1 MFFIVIGLII
11 AIVGPVFFGGMVK
24 KKSNKQSVRLLC
36 QILGFVIAAWGLV
49 GLLRAM
55 LES

>member
-11 AIVGPVFFGGMVK
+11 AVVGPVFFGGMVK

-49 GLLRAM
+49 GLLRTM